1 MRSFIGA
8 FKALS
13 KWIPGYASLIA
24 PLEVS
29 IKGLQDQQR
38 IDCTEELT
46 SHFTQ
51 RKKAL
56 QSRTTITIPKPLG
69 HLVLTVAASPVNSG
83 LGGTLFI
90 QHDTG
95 QHVAGFFS
103 FKLKEHQRN
112 WLRCDLEAL
121 AFTAA
126 ANCFAPYIFESHHPL
141 QILSNSKPC
150 VEAYNK
156 LCKGHFYASSQIST
170 FLSTLSSFNVTITH
184 LKDSSNQSSNS
195 VSRHPNACDNSPCP
209 ICDFMQST
217 TESVV
222 QLVADSDIFS
232 GTFTILF
239 LSETA

>member
-13 KWIPGYASLIA
+13 KWIPEYASLIA

-83 LGGTLFI
+83 LRGTLFI

-126 ANCFAPYIFESHHPL
+126 APYIFESHHPSRSYPIANL
-141 QILSNSKPC
+141 VLRHTTSSARAIFMLPVRYLHSYLRSVRLMSPLHTSKIHPTNLVILCHDIPTPATTAP
-150 VEAYNK
+150 VQYVT
-156 LCKGHFYASSQIST
+156 LCNQQQNQW
-170 FLSTLSSFNVTITH
+170 FN
-184 LKDSSNQSSNS
+184 
-195 VSRHPNACDNSPCP
+195 
-209 ICDFMQST
+209 
-217 TESVV
+217 
-222 QLVADSDIFS
+222 
-232 GTFTILF
+232 
-239 LSETA
+239 